1 YLDVEK
7 ELLERQKLNIY
18 NGGFSYRSN
27 FIWQQKI
34 AIIIPFRNRDTQIN
48 TFLNHMH
55 PFLIKQKLNYRIFVV
70 EQVENSTFNRAMLLN
85 IGFVESLKYDF
96 FNCFIFH
103 DVDLLPEN
111 DHNIYGCENAPSH
124 FSVAIDTMNYTL
136 PYPSIFGGVEAFTKS
151 QFMSINGFSNL
162 FWGWGGEDDDLYDR
176 TIRRGFKLHRP
187 PEDIARYKMNKI
199 NHTTDYFMTE
209 QRQRLGNYKSCQ
221 ETDGLNTLIYD
232 PIIKIIYKLYTL
244 LIVEI

>member
-1 YLDVEK
+1 MFFLHLKVKRKLVIVINTLIIAIILYLFYRFPEKSYYNQEELKHKYYENLVGPIYANLSILNYLDVET

-18 NGGFSYRSN
+18 NGGFSYQSN

-34 AIIIPFRNRDTQIN
+34 AIIIPFRNRDTQLN

-85 IGFVESLKYDF
+85 IGFVESLQYDF

-103 DVDLLPEN
+103 DIDLLPEN

-136 PYPSIFGGVEAFTKS
+136 PYPSIFGGIEVFKKS
-151 QFMSINGFSNL
+151 QFMAINGFSNL

-176 TIRRGFKLHRP
+176 
-187 PEDIARYKMNKI
+187 Y
-199 NHTTDYFMTE
+199 Y
-209 QRQRLGNYKSCQ
+209 
-221 ETDGLNTLIYD
+221 
-232 PIIKIIYKLYTL
+232 
-244 LIVEI
+244 